1 MAPRVYK
8 ENAQDLSEI
17 VLITGLAL
25 TRVTRSAP
33 VQNLQKTATTDLF
46 ELAGSMTREIDD
58 HGPTHHQYEK
68 PLFQSSAC
76 GIDRA
81 ARVYGVVQ
89 YECSSRG
96 GSAKVAHS
104 SDRPFGPVC

>member
-33 VQNLQKTATTDLF
+33 VQNLQKTANTDLF

-58 HGPTHHQYEK
+58 LSLIH
-68 PLFQSSAC
+68 
-76 GIDRA
+76 I
-81 ARVYGVVQ
+81 
-89 YECSSRG
+89 
-96 GSAKVAHS
+96 
-104 SDRPFGPVC
+104 